1 MAKYM
6 LPSGI
11 AVDGDGRVYMADQY
25 FRKVDVYRPANLPA
39 EGGFAIRKP
48 VPASK

>member
-11 AVDGDGRVYMADQY
+11 AVDGDGRVYMVDQY
-25 FRKVDVYRPANLPA
+25 FRKVDVYRPAKLA
-39 EGGFAIRKP
+39 ADAGFTTPKQP
-48 VPASK
+48 DEKK